1 MAEQPVMD
9 SATDNPSPETVVPTP
24 KPYKN
29 EGEAVNDL
37 KNLLN
42 ASRTQEV
49 PSETS
54 EKTEADSEMNNEDL
68 LEDDELIDQV
78 ESEEPLESS
87 EELYKIKV
95 GDQELEVT
103 LDELMKG
110 YSRQSDYT
118 RKTERL
124 SQDRKSV
131 EQLKNEYTRQNEEAK
146 IKRDQYEK
154 QIQVLS
160 EQLKQSE
167 PSKVDLDR
175 LYEDDPAE
183 YVRVKAEQDRR
194 KELLEK
200 SRQEQER
207 ILAEK
212 QEEQSKQYNAYLEQQ
227 KQLLAEKLPIYAD
240 KEKGAEFTKNL
251 INYAKEIGYTDQEIN
266 MLVDHR
272 SVIMLANAYRYD
284 KLKKANLKN
293 KKVTKVSKV
302 VSSSSPKAP
311 IISSPA
317 IKNIKVEETPK
328 IIATIVDNKVTSAAS
343 IGLFPPIA
351 LATKA

>member
-9 SATDNPSPETVVPTP
+9 SATETLNESVAPTP
-24 KPYKN
+24 KPLN
-29 EGEAVNDL
+29 TQGEVADAL

-42 ASRTQEV
+42 SEASKTQGTASEESTKEV
-49 PSETS
+49 SDSET
-54 EKTEADSEMNNEDL
+54 NIEDAFD
-68 LEDDELIDQV
+68 DDELINQIEDEQP
-78 ESEEPLESS
+78 SDTNQ
-87 EELYKIKV
+87 ELYRV
-95 GDQELEVT
+95 VVDGQEHEVT

-118 RKTERL
+118 RKTEKL

-131 EQLKNEYTRQNEEAK
+131 EELKNEYTRQNEEAK

-200 SRQEQER
+200 ANQER
-207 ILAEK
+207 ERIQSEK

-227 KQLLAEKLPIYAD
+227 RELLSQKLPIYAD
-240 KEKGAEFTKNL
+240 KEKGPEFIKNL
-251 INYAKEIGYTDQEIN
+251 TNYAKEIGYTDQEIN

-302 VSSSSPKAP
+302 VSSSSAKVQDENEVAKRMKSKKATLR
-311 IISSPA
+311 
-317 IKNIKVEETPK
+317 KTGKVQDAVSVLREMY
-328 IIATIVDNKVTSAAS
+328 SQ
-343 IGLFPPIA
+343 
-351 LATKA
+351 

>member
-9 SATDNPSPETVVPTP
+9 SATETQTESVAPTP
-24 KPYKN
+24 KSLN
-29 EGEAVNDL
+29 QGEAAEAL
-37 KNLLN
+37 KNLFNIN
-42 ASRTQEV
+42 ASETQETASEKSKKEV
-49 PSETS
+49 SDSET
-54 EKTEADSEMNNEDL
+54 NIEDAFND
-68 LEDDELIDQV
+68 EELIDQIEDEQPS
-78 ESEEPLESS
+78 ESNQ
-87 EELYKIKV
+87 ELYKV
-95 GDQELEVT
+95 VVDGQEQEVNLE
-103 LDELMKG
+103 ELTKG

-118 RKTERL
+118 RKTEKL

-131 EQLKNEYTRQNEEAK
+131 EELKNEYTRQNEEAK

-154 QIQVLS
+154 QLQVLS
-160 EQLKQSE
+160 EQLRSSE
-167 PSKVDLDR
+167 QKVDLDR

-200 SRQEQER
+200 SNQERER

-212 QEEQSKQYNAYLEQQ
+212 QEEQGKQYNSYLEQQ
-227 KQLLAEKLPIYAD
+227 RQLLTQKLPIYAD
-240 KEKGAEFTKNL
+240 KEKGADFVKNL
-251 INYAKEIGYTDQEIN
+251 TNYAKEIGYTDQEIN

-302 VSSSSPKAP
+302 VSSSSPKIQDDSDVAKRMK
-311 IISSPA
+311 SKKA
-317 IKNIKVEETPK
+317 NLKKTGKVNDAVSVLREMY
-328 IIATIVDNKVTSAAS
+328 SQ
-343 IGLFPPIA
+343 
-351 LATKA
+351 

>member
-9 SATDNPSPETVVPTP
+9 SVTDNPSESVAPTP
-24 KPYKN
+24 KPLN
-29 EGEAVNDL
+29 SQGEVADAL

-42 ASRTQEV
+42 TEASKTQETASEESTKEV
-49 PSETS
+49 SDSET
-54 EKTEADSEMNNEDL
+54 NIEDAFD
-68 LEDDELIDQV
+68 DDELIDQIEDEQPS
-78 ESEEPLESS
+78 ESNQ
-87 EELYKIKV
+87 ELYRV
-95 GDQELEVT
+95 VVDGQEQEVT
-103 LDELMKG
+103 LDELTKG

-118 RKTERL
+118 RKTEKL

-131 EQLKNEYTRQNEEAK
+131 EELKNEYTRQNEEAK

-167 PSKVDLDR
+167 PSRVDLDR

-200 SRQEQER
+200 ASQEQER
-207 ILAEK
+207 IQAEK
-212 QEEQSKQYNAYLEQQ
+212 QEEQGKQYNAYLEQQ
-227 KQLLAEKLPIYAD
+227 KNLLAQKLPIYAD

-251 INYAKEIGYTDQEIN
+251 INYAKDIGYTDQEIN

-302 VSSSSPKAP
+302 VSSSSGKIQDDNEVAKRLKSKKANLR
-311 IISSPA
+311 
-317 IKNIKVEETPK
+317 KTGKVNDAVSVLQELY
-328 IIATIVDNKVTSAAS
+328 SQ
-343 IGLFPPIA
+343 
-351 LATKA
+351 